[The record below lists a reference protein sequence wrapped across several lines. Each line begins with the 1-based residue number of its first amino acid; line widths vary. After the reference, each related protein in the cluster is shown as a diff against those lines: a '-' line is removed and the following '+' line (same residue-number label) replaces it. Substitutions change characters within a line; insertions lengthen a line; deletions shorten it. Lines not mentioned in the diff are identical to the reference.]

1 MGCRVK
7 PGNDGVQDRS
17 RDAIR
22 TRVIVTRSNK
32 ATNLSPSAPIFAREC
47 RRWGPVASRSLLR
60 ATMDERRIRKRNAER
75 RGSVPTAPLDAARA
89 LQSALA
95 IRRSTT
101 ALCQWDYSSQGSTWA
116 RLRDTSGQT
125 RRVPRQ
131 PVWHFQR
138 CTSRA
143 GHSAG
148 RLMPRP
154 PGSGSDEPPPA
165 GTASRS
171 DQPASPADVLHG
183 ERD

>member
-1 MGCRVK
+1 MQG
-7 PGNDGVQDRS
+7 
-17 RDAIR
+17 
-22 TRVIVTRSNK
+22 
-32 ATNLSPSAPIFAREC
+32 
-47 RRWGPVASRSLLR
+47 
-60 ATMDERRIRKRNAER
+60 
-75 RGSVPTAPLDAARA
+75 
-89 LQSALA
+89 ALA
-95 IRRSTT
+95 LRRSTT

-116 RLRDTSGQT
+116 RLRDTRGQT

-171 DQPASPADVLHG
+171 VLRGHRTTSLYASEIGTPFSNPKHDVKAFRFVLINRDVTRVVQSRRVTHLSKDSRTAKLCPPTAGFCDVSRRCDVTFRAGFANKDWHASP
-183 ERD
+183 